1 MKAVRINDNE
11 LENVIGGCIGCVLGL
26 SDHCTG
32 QEGSSF
38 GSLLKSIGRMLA
50 RKRR

>member
-1 MKAVRINDNE
+1 MNAVRLSDNE
-11 LENVIGGCIGCVLGL
+11 LDHAVGGCIECVFGL